1 MMSRIGLY
9 LLAVGLLAV
18 DAAAQERTVQNE
30 LRDALV
36 AQETKLIDAINEK
49 DKAAIG
55 ELLADEAMSI
65 TSRGKHTTK
74 QIIDALEEISFS
86 DYKISDA
93 KAFSVSEDVAILTY
107 TFTWTGESAGQS
119 SRTTTAYATS
129 IWKQTGGGWRSVF
142 YQETPAGE

>member
-1 MMSRIGLY
+1 MLSRIGFC
-9 LLAVGLLAV
+9 LALVGLLAV
-18 DAAAQERTVQNE
+18 SAAAQERAVQNE
-30 LRDALV
+30 LRSTLV

-65 TSRGKHTTK
+65 TSRGRHTTK
-74 QIIDALEEISFS
+74 QIIEALDEISFS
-86 DYKISDA
+86 DYKIRDA
-93 KAFSVSEDVAILTY
+93 KAFSVSDDVAILTY

-119 SRTTTAYATS
+119 SRTTTVYATS

-142 YQETPAGE
+142 YQETPVGE